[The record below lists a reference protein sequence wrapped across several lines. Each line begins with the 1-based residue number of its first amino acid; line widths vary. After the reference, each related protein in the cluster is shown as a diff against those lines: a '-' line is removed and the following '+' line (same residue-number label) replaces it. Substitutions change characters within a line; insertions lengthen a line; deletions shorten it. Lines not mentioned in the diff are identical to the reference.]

1 MKYRNDFSL
10 TQCLFKRINKMAA
23 GYGGYFSDSVVNNKA
38 LDNNRKQFP
47 SHLFWQLFLLL
58 IKLGKNNLS

>member
-1 MKYRNDFSL
+1 
-10 TQCLFKRINKMAA
+10 MAA
-23 GYGGYFSDSVVNNKA
+23 GYGGYFSDSVVKNEA

-47 SHLFWQLFLLL
+47 SHLFWQFFLLL